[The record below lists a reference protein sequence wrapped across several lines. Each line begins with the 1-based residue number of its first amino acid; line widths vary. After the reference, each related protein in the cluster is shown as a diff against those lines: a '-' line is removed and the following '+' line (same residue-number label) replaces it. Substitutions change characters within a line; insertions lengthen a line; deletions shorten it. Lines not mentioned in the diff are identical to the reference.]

1 MGTDGWAEGW
11 ADGRGR
17 RERAE
22 GEGAGKGVVSQKK
35 KGEKLR
41 CLLLRR
47 KKEKYYYFIYDVI
60 TWEKF
65 HKRSSTYYSGVLGRP
80 VMTCRARVRQ
90 GGVGHNTG
98 GGGGYRLAALAQQCC
113 INRVFVVLCVPR
125 QC

>member
-1 MGTDGWAEGW
+1 M
-11 ADGRGR
+11 
-17 RERAE
+17 
-22 GEGAGKGVVSQKK
+22 KLMKQKK
-35 KGEKLR
+35 GGKIALSFASPE
-41 CLLLRR
+41 
-47 KKEKYYYFIYDVI
+47 KEKYYYFIYDVI

-113 INRVFVVLCVPR
+113 INRVFVVLSVPR